1 MRVAAFRR
9 NLIARVSRPIG
20 ASKGGAAPGEF
31 FPASRSNA
39 VSRPLAPTVSSLVDQ
54 PGSPDPNPAEPG
66 ASTDGASIAWA
77 LLPPDVPASP
87 PPELRYRRAFRV
99 RSSVRSLWRSRGIIW
114 SLTVRDL
121 RATYNQEVLGIA
133 WALLA
138 PLTLMVVFT
147 FLANRFNGNINTGGV
162 WYPIFLYVGLLPWT
176 FFSNAVS
183 SGGTSLIGNPLLNK
197 VYAPREVFPISDII
211 GAIVNTLCA
220 SIALAVLFLIDGRLP
235 SSTFYWVPLMLVILL
250 IFATGVTLVVAG
262 LTVYLR
268 DMRHALPLM
277 LQLGLFLTPILY
289 GLNKIP
295 PHWRNIYVAVNPL
308 VAVIDGMRRCLL
320 YGNAPDVTYSFIA
333 AGMSCV
339 WLVGSFML
347 FKRLETG
354 FADVS

>member
-1 MRVAAFRR
+1 M
-9 NLIARVSRPIG
+9 
-20 ASKGGAAPGEF
+20 
-31 FPASRSNA
+31 
-39 VSRPLAPTVSSLVDQ
+39 SSVVDQ
-54 PGSPDPNPAEPG
+54 PGATGEPEDIDSARANG
-66 ASTDGASIAWA
+66 AGADAAADSSNEDWTHWE
-77 LLPPDVPASP
+77 PDVPAVP
-87 PPELRYRRAFRV
+87 PPELRYRRGFRMKTEV
-99 RSSVRSLWRSRGIIW
+99 QSLWRSRGIIW

-147 FLANRFNGNINTGGV
+147 FLANRFNGHIDTGGI

-176 FFSNAVS
+176 FFTNAVS

-220 SIALAVLFLIDGRLP
+220 SIALGVLFLIDGSWP
-235 SSTFYWVPLMLVILL
+235 SATFYWVPVLLVILL
-250 IFATGVTLVVAG
+250 VFTTGVTLVVSCI
-262 LTVYLR
+262 TVYLR
-268 DMRHALPLM
+268 DMRHALPLF

-295 PHWRNIYVAVNPL
+295 AAWRDLYVVVNPL

-320 YGNAPDVTYSFIA
+320 FDQAPSATYTLLA
-333 AGMSCV
+333 AGASIV

>member
-1 MRVAAFRR
+1 
-9 NLIARVSRPIG
+9 
-20 ASKGGAAPGEF
+20 
-31 FPASRSNA
+31 
-39 VSRPLAPTVSSLVDQ
+39 VSSVLDQ
-54 PGSPDPNPAEPG
+54 PESPGPEPDRPVAG
-66 ASTDGASIAWA
+66 DAGSTDAGGDWV
-77 LLPPDVPASP
+77 LLPPDVPSAP

-99 RSSVRSLWRSRGIIW
+99 KSSVQSLWRSRGIIW

-235 SSTFYWVPLMLVILL
+235 SSTFYWVPLMLAILL

-268 DMRHALPLM
+268 DMRHALPLF

-295 PHWRNIYVAVNPL
+295 AQYRNIYTAVNPL
-308 VAVIDGMRRCLL
+308 VAIIDGMRRCLL
-320 YGNAPDVTYSFIA
+320 YNKAPDVTYTLIA
-333 AGMSCV
+333 MAASTV

>member
-1 MRVAAFRR
+1 MSSVLDPPESTGPEEQAG
-9 NLIARVSRPIG
+9 SD
-20 ASKGGAAPGEF
+20 AAPE
-31 FPASRSNA
+31 
-39 VSRPLAPTVSSLVDQ
+39 VS
-54 PGSPDPNPAEPG
+54 AE
-66 ASTDGASIAWA
+66 DWA
-77 LLPPDVPASP
+77 HWVPDVPAAP
-87 PPELRYRRAFRV
+87 PPGLRYRRGFRLKSEV
-99 RSSVRSLWRSRGIIW
+99 QSLWRARGIIW

-147 FLANRFNGNINTGGV
+147 FLANRFNGKIDTGGV

-183 SGGTSLIGNPLLNK
+183 SGGTSLIQNPLLNK

-211 GAIVNTLCA
+211 SSIVNALCA
-220 SIALAVLFLIDGRLP
+220 TVALGVLFLIDGRWP
-235 SSTFYWVPLMLVILL
+235 SSTLYWVPLLLVVLL
-250 IFATGVTLVVAG
+250 IFTTGITLVVSCV
-262 LTVYLR
+262 TVYIR
-268 DMRHALPLM
+268 DMRHALPLA

-295 PHWRNIYVAVNPL
+295 PAYRDLYVVVNPL

-320 YGNAPDVTYSFIA
+320 YSQAPDLTYTLLA
-333 AGMSCV
+333 AGASCV